1 MQVVSKDERNW
12 AMLIHLSGLAGYF
25 IPFGNLIAPFIL
37 WMIKKDQSPYIDDQ
51 GKEAINFQISITL
64 YAVISIILILLLIG
78 IAMIA
83 MVGLFGLVF
92 IIIAAI
98 KANEGVYYRYPLTLR
113 LVK

>member
-12 AMLIHLSGLAGYF
+12 AMFIHLSGLVGYF
-25 IPFGNLIAPFIL
+25 IPFGNIIAPFIL
-37 WMIKKDQSPYIDDQ
+37 WMMKKDQSSFIDDQ
-51 GKEAINFQISITL
+51 GKEAINFQITITI
-64 YAVISIILILLLIG
+64 YAVISAVLILLLIG
-78 IAMIA
+78 IALIFV
-83 MVGLFGLVF
+83 VGLLALIF